1 MKKQKGTLESA
12 TFEKIK
18 QGLDP
23 AFSYVI
29 FEKDGPLEKNA
40 WIELYASLGGLNLPI
55 LELKPFEDP
64 GRGKMLLVARFE
76 AGRTDTIIEEIL
88 GARLPKDV
96 VLYVYGSPHVQAEGP
111 GSAFH
116 GKGRS
121 AKGFS

>member
-1 MKKQKGTLESA
+1 MA

-40 WIELYASLGGLNLPI
+40 WIGLYASLGGLNLPI

-76 AGRTDTIIEEIL
+76 AGRTDTIMEDIIA
-88 GARLPKDV
+88 ARLPKDMV
-96 VLYVYGSPHVQAEGP
+96 FYVYGSSHA
-111 GSAFH
+111 A
-116 GKGRS
+116 
-121 AKGFS
+121 